1 MLTVTDTGAGLSE
14 SQLQRIFG
22 EGIQFNAA
30 VLQAG
35 QGSGLGLAIA
45 KGIAVQHGGTLEVS
59 SEGLGK
65 GCTFTLE
72 LPAYCFSSEAV
83 AAGPG
88 QLDFHC
94 DSSSKSG
101 SRVNSLRS
109 VVSHGRLSSRR
120 TTGTGSADVGGAGA
134 VGVGTGTASIKTKK
148 LLVVDDAALNRKM
161 LIRLLRTQ
169 GHQCVEAKDG
179 LGAIEEFTKCAPD
192 DPFDCILMDN
202 QMPNMDGP
210 TAASRLR
217 ELGWEGLIIG
227 VSGNVLKEDVQHYK
241 SMGANAVLPK
251 PLNMTDLEEIW
262 QDQQSMEDAVVAAA
276 VGQARDAA
284 QIRREKLDKQ
294 IAERK
299 QKKQQQQK
307 KKTHYRHDSHH
318 TAGSADSAA
327 GSVSGS
333 DNSRSHHYHLDLH
346 LDKDLDQDQHHHHNH
361 HNRGA
366 DSALDSIVL
375 HDQSQQELALAA
387 TKGSFMTHS
396 MMAMIVEE
404 DSSGKQMNSEISNA
418 VPPIARTDAAGGVDH
433 NHRKSKPEC
442 KDSAD
447 GSGQRGAH
455 PEGHAITSVT
465 VSALTCTTSGS
476 GAVSTTAADV
486 DQVGAAGDGS
496 GDSAIARQEDTVVCP
511 VPATAALAV
520 QGAET
525 AMESHGGTDETV

>member
-72 LPAYCFSSEAV
+72 LPAYCFSSEVV
-83 AAGPG
+83 AADLS
-88 QLDFHC
+88 QLSTISISTEKHVQSESPCRCLANNMALNTND
-94 DSSSKSG
+94 DSLQTPPEKFL
-101 SRVNSLRS
+101 N
-109 VVSHGRLSSRR
+109 
-120 TTGTGSADVGGAGA
+120 
-134 VGVGTGTASIKTKK
+134 TKK

-161 LIRLLRTQ
+161 LIRLLRAQ

-227 VSGNVLKEDVQHYK
+227 VSGNVLKEDVQYYK

-262 QDQQSMEDAVVAAA
+262 QEQQSTEHSANTEPVQSKPAQAKDGQFQAELDFTNLQLVGGDAHQPMQKGPPEAMLGVAVQEEQEREDFQKPFQFHTHPTASHIKLPPASSSHLPHPMKASSLNAPAGLQLYNVANKGSHYDGHSIETTQKSKSPSAMA
-276 VGQARDAA
+276 PGGDCGGAKVDWLARY
-284 QIRREKLDKQ
+284 KP
-294 IAERK
+294 
-299 QKKQQQQK
+299 
-307 KKTHYRHDSHH
+307 DSHRCVQDPRRICPL
-318 TAGSADSAA
+318 AGYE
-327 GSVSGS
+327 SV
-333 DNSRSHHYHLDLH
+333 
-346 LDKDLDQDQHHHHNH
+346 
-361 HNRGA
+361 
-366 DSALDSIVL
+366 
-375 HDQSQQELALAA
+375 
-387 TKGSFMTHS
+387 
-396 MMAMIVEE
+396 
-404 DSSGKQMNSEISNA
+404 
-418 VPPIARTDAAGGVDH
+418 
-433 NHRKSKPEC
+433 
-442 KDSAD
+442 
-447 GSGQRGAH
+447 
-455 PEGHAITSVT
+455 
-465 VSALTCTTSGS
+465 
-476 GAVSTTAADV
+476 
-486 DQVGAAGDGS
+486 
-496 GDSAIARQEDTVVCP
+496 
-511 VPATAALAV
+511 
-520 QGAET
+520 
-525 AMESHGGTDETV
+525 